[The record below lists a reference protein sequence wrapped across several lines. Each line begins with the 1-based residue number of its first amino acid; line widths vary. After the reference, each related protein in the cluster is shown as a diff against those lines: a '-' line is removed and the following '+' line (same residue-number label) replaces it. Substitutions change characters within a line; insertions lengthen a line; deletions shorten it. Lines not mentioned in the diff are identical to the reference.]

1 MKSIQVMQPGGY
13 YLISYKLKTSVN
25 VSSVQMKE
33 KYLKVGLRE
42 VLHKIIIYIYIY
54 MKRFLICFPDVSI
67 PHVCSLRLIMEYM
80 HLSLRAKGELISF
93 QSGVDIAV
101 LKVIKR

>member
-25 VSSVQMKE
+25 FSSVQMKE

-42 VLHKIIIYIYIY
+42 VLHKIIIYI
-54 MKRFLICFPDVSI
+54 
-67 PHVCSLRLIMEYM
+67 
-80 HLSLRAKGELISF
+80 
-93 QSGVDIAV
+93 
-101 LKVIKR
+101 

>member
-1 MKSIQVMQPGGY
+1 
-13 YLISYKLKTSVN
+13 
-25 VSSVQMKE
+25 
-33 KYLKVGLRE
+33 
-42 VLHKIIIYIYIY
+42 
-54 MKRFLICFPDVSI
+54 MKRFLICFPDVPV

-101 LKVIKR
+101 LKVIKH

>member
-1 MKSIQVMQPGGY
+1 
-13 YLISYKLKTSVN
+13 
-25 VSSVQMKE
+25 
-33 KYLKVGLRE
+33 
-42 VLHKIIIYIYIY
+42 
-54 MKRFLICFPDVSI
+54 MKRFLICFPDVPI

>member
-42 VLHKIIIYIYIY
+42 VLHKIIIYIY

-101 LKVIKR
+101 LKVIKH

>member
-42 VLHKIIIYIYIY
+42 VLHKIIIYIYEKVPHMLPRCIY
-54 MKRFLICFPDVSI
+54 PPCLFSQADYGIHAFIPQSKGRIDFFPER
-67 PHVCSLRLIMEYM
+67 CGYRC
-80 HLSLRAKGELISF
+80 AQGN
-93 QSGVDIAV
+93 
-101 LKVIKR
+101 